1 MKKILLIWI
10 LAGLL
15 GLAQQTYGQISE
27 SGVPYTFSN
36 GLESQVSSFNL
47 TANLQNLES
56 SVRADTIENDTVV
69 TFYDPIIGEV
79 FPADINQFSQGKWD
93 VLENNDKIWRLKINS
108 NAGSYMMLIFNDFYL
123 PKGTSLYIYSSD
135 KTQLLGAFTSKNNT
149 TQNKFTT
156 TPLKC
161 NSLVIEYYKPSWV
174 TEQEHLNIQSI
185 GLITKDFAKIINK
198 ELGESGDCMINA
210 KCPEYEN
217 WCNQRRSVALIIRVL
232 QGVGQI
238 RWCSGSMLTN
248 ERRDG
253 KPLLLTAFHCIDND
267 PENNVIDQSEKDEIQ
282 NWIFVFNYQSSDC
295 ENPTTEPSL
304 MYSISGATY
313 INSHKKSD
321 YALLQLHQKPPKNY
335 NVYYNGWSNNKDD
348 MTNTGVCIHHPAG
361 DIKKISEWDKKA
373 TLKTNFWK
381 VKWTAGSTEG
391 GSSGAPLFNKN
402 GYVVG
407 QNYASNG
414 KPVCDEAKR
423 NYFGRFDK
431 SWHKF
436 GLSWELNPNGIH
448 SGSSQHYI
456 SSMNGDETCKSDW
469 YFANGNDL
477 HTSANVSFLNIS
489 SIGTRQYDGVYN
501 AKNSI
506 VAENVAIQAGTSV
519 SFEAGN
525 EIILKP
531 GFHAEAGSNFVAKIG
546 DCERGCGNGFKMAG
560 GSNPNQP
567 RDDMTIVQNEQEIEN
582 IILEQNKE
590 ISDTLYFFDETI
602 TIFPNPNDG
611 SFEISLPFM
620 SEEIDRIQVINQ
632 TGQIVFEK
640 TSHTGN
646 EINIPN
652 PIPGMY
658 FVSVVSKGKVFTQ
671 KIIIK

>member
-1 MKKILLIWI
+1 MKKKHLIGI

-15 GLAQQTYGQISE
+15 GIVQQSYGQISE
-27 SGVPYTFSN
+27 GGEPYTFSKS
-36 GLESQVSSFNL
+36 LESQVSSYNL

-56 SVRADTIENDTVV
+56 SIRTDTIESDTVV

-79 FPADINQFSQGKWD
+79 FPANINQHSHGTWD
-93 VLENNDKIWRLKINS
+93 VLDNNDKIWRLKVNS
-108 NAGSYMMLIFNDFYL
+108 NAGSYIMLIFNDFYL

-149 TQNKFTT
+149 SQNKFTT

-161 NSLVIEYYKPSWV
+161 NSLILEYYKPSWV
-174 TEQEHLNIQSI
+174 TEQEHLSIQSI
-185 GLITKDFAKIINK
+185 GLITKDFANIMNK

-232 QGVGQI
+232 QDGGQI
-238 RWCSGSMLTN
+238 RWCSGSLVTN

-267 PENNVIDQSEKDEIQ
+267 PDNGSIEQSEKDEIQ
-282 NWIFVFNYQSSDC
+282 NWVFVFNYQSSDC
-295 ENPTTEPSL
+295 ANPTTVPSL

-313 INSHKKSD
+313 VNSHKKSD
-321 YALLQLHQKPPKNY
+321 YALLQLNQKPPKNY
-335 NVYYNGWSNNKDD
+335 NVFYNGWSNDKDD
-348 MTNTGVCIHHPAG
+348 MTNTGVCIHHPSG
-361 DIKKISEWDKKA
+361 DIKKISEWNKK
-373 TLKTNFWK
+373 TSLLVNYWR
-381 VKWTAGSTEG
+381 VKYTAGSTEG
-391 GSSGAPLFNKN
+391 GSSGSALFNSS

-407 QNYASNG
+407 QLKMGLAACGNNKA
-414 KPVCDEAKR
+414 D
-423 NYFGRFDK
+423 YFGRFDK

-436 GLSWELNPNGIH
+436 GLSWELNPNGTH

-456 SSMNGDETCKSDW
+456 SSMSGDETCRDDW
-469 YFANGNDL
+469 YFASGNDL
-477 HTSANVSFLNIS
+477 HTSANVNFLNLS

-506 VAENVAIQAGTSV
+506 VAENVTIQAGTSV
-519 SFEAGN
+519 TFEAGN
-525 EIILKP
+525 KIVLKP

-546 DCERGCGNGFKMAG
+546 YCERGCGNGFKMAG

-567 RDDMTIVQNEQEIEN
+567 KDDMTIVQNEQEIEN
-582 IILEQNKE
+582 IILEKNKE

-611 SFEISLPFM
+611 SFEISLPFK
-620 SEEIDRIQVINQ
+620 SEEIYRIQVINQ

-640 TSHTGN
+640 TSHTGT